1 MGNFSED
8 ILIGE
13 HGRVTLNSS
22 GQATSVVRLGQG
34 ALDLITS
41 SQFGLY
47 SPIPLR
53 QQVFELGEILPAER
67 LTLYGPS
74 VSGPGLEESF
84 LAHSGAL
91 RPATAGPG
99 RPEGYSPAEGYSEP
113 EEAAP
118 APEQKSP
125 ETAQEGSAEESG
137 EQKADTEESK
147 EEAPHKETGSQ
158 ESGPNQNPQ
167 EDKEAPQETP
177 EAGEKEETPSSELV
191 SVVAGFTGWGLAKA
205 AGSRRRNS
213 RDLRVPEAPERGKGR
228 FYRWMGGKWVDP
240 DAAKGRE
247 DITHLPS
254 RFIAHF
260 RRLKG
265 EEIKRPFH

>member
-1 MGNFSED
+1 VGNFSED